1 MWRNRYGRRHRQ
13 WRDQGRGDR
22 RCVLSIESKAP
33 SISSDLIQK
42 SGSGGNVPCIGYS
55 EISVRNA
62 VPISLPR
69 NGLSICRII
78 AFGMCGRAI
87 HASIGLRIRFTCRVS
102 GRMHHKSPATPAAW
116 RYSPRSAAPH
126 RELPKSQR
134 RYAPQSSVKEAFSR
148 KGAFQCILSQSWLS
162 LLACTFSE

>member
-87 HASIGLRIRFTCRVS
+87 PASIGLRIRFTCRVS
-102 GRMHHKSPATPAAW
+102 RQMHHKPPVTPAAW
-116 RYSPRSAAPH
+116 RYSPRSAALH
-126 RELPKSQR
+126 RDKHDLDQR
-134 RYAPQSSVKEAFSR
+134 RDVGVLQRILGHQSLWRLWQPLGRKKSGDSVRS
-148 KGAFQCILSQSWLS
+148 
-162 LLACTFSE
+162 